1 MIIEGMNPLVTIEE
15 IDQAIE
21 EQNFGVALDLI
32 VVYYEWRLQG
42 ARQPTKAGVGC
53 DRLVA
58 WFARTVREM
67 AWPPPRRGR
76 FMLGEGQS
84 TRGDMVP
91 AWGFDFGDRFIVD
104 AKVSASG
111 GTPEEPA
118 HYGLTQ
124 EEVDELDRLNVGRG
138 LL

>member
-1 MIIEGMNPLVTIEE
+1 MDPLVTITE
-15 IDQAIE
+15 IDEAIE
-21 EQNFGVALDLI
+21 QANFGMALEYIVA
-32 VVYYEWRLQG
+32 YYEWRLQG
-42 ARQPTKAGVGC
+42 GLQPRKDGVGG

-58 WFARTVREM
+58 WLARTLRET
-67 AWPPPRRGR
+67 AWVPPRRGR
-76 FMLGEGQS
+76 FMLGEGQNR
-84 TRGDMVP
+84 TGDMVP
-91 AWGFDFGDRFIVD
+91 AWGFDFGDCFIVD